1 MAVDISFFFFLSR
14 NTCEYQEFW
23 LSLQIEMSSNECISK
38 LSKVL
43 FWDIDIEQADMD
55 KYPAHF
61 IQRVL
66 EYGNMDDWRL
76 IRSYYGLPKIV
87 NECKQLR
94 TLDPVCLAYICA
106 ISHTKPEEYR
116 CYHFRQ
122 SNPTLWNS

>member
-1 MAVDISFFFFLSR
+1 MTSK
-14 NTCEYQEFW
+14 
-23 LSLQIEMSSNECISK
+23 ECIGK

-43 FWDIDIEQADMD
+43 FWDIDIQQADMD

-76 IRSYYGLPKIV
+76 LRSYYGMDKIV
-87 NECKQLR
+87 QVCKGLR
-94 TLDPVCLAYICA
+94 TLDPICLSYICT
-106 ISHTKPEEYR
+106 ISHTNIEDYR

-122 SNPTLWNS
+122 SFPTLWNS

>member
-1 MAVDISFFFFLSR
+1 MTSK
-14 NTCEYQEFW
+14 
-23 LSLQIEMSSNECISK
+23 ECIGK

-43 FWDIDIEQADMD
+43 FWDIDIKQADMD

-76 IRSYYGLPKIV
+76 LRSYYGMDKIV
-87 NECKQLR
+87 QVCKGLR
-94 TLDPVCLAYICA
+94 TLDPICLSYICT
-106 ISHTKPEEYR
+106 ISHTNIEDYR

-122 SNPTLWNS
+122 SFPTLWNS